1 MKVTVVSPE
10 KTIFEGEVSSVT
22 VPGEKGRFEVLRNH
36 APIISCL
43 QKGTIVCKG
52 EETRSFDITSGF
64 IEVAHNEISIC
75 AEV

>member
-1 MKVTVVSPE
+1 MTVVSPE

>member
-1 MKVTVVSPE
+1 MTIVSPE
-10 KTIFEGEVSSVT
+10 KTIFEGEVASVT